1 MKRILMALAAVTASC
16 SAPSVSVMPI
26 VASNSL
32 DGSVASSGGGVS
44 ASTDLGSL
52 GVGDAEV
59 GFGGRVD
66 LVGPS
71 SQWSITHGSSS
82 FDGSG
87 LLDATLSLGGFEF
100 DTLVDATTSMD
111 LAVTSLLWTK
121 NFGMGDTAHFGI
133 GLGITSLGLAME
145 ITGDTVGGG
154 EETGQMDETLPI
166 PLLGLRL
173 GGDIGPVRV
182 EATYAFLEVDV
193 DEGSVSVTDMDVYGG
208 LDVLGDVGT
217 LVIGYREF
225 AFDASFEDDSN
236 SADLDLQLGGPY
248 LGVRFAF

>member
-1 MKRILMALAAVTASC
+1 MKCILMALAAVTASC
-16 SAPSVSVMPI
+16 SAPSVSVMPF
-26 VASNSL
+26 VASSSL
-32 DGSVASSGGGVS
+32 DGSVASSGGGIS
-44 ASTDLGSL
+44 ASTGLDSL
-52 GVGDAEV
+52 GVGDAEA

-66 LVGPS
+66 FVGPS

-87 LLDATLSLGGFEF
+87 LLDATLNLGGFDF
-100 DTLVDATTSMD
+100 DTTVPATTSMD

-121 NFGMGDTAHFGI
+121 NFGIGDTAHFGI
-133 GLGITSLGLAME
+133 GLGITSLGLAMK

-173 GGDIGPVRV
+173 GGDLGPVRL

-193 DEGSVSVTDMDVYGG
+193 DEGSVSVTDLDIYGG

-225 AFDASFEDDSN
+225 AFDASFEDASD